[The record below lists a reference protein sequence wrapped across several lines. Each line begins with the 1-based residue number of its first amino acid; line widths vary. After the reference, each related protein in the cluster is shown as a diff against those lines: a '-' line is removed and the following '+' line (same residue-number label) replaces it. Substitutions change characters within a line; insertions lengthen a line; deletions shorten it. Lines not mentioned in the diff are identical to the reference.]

1 MSAVTPLRPTPS
13 ALASKNS
20 SQLLKD
26 ARANEMFIAI
36 VAPAGAGAG
45 TAANVLA
52 SYISELQASGM
63 QFEVVRIKA
72 SDVIRD
78 WAQSE
83 KKEVPEAS
91 SRKSLDSMI
100 MMQDRGDDMRRALHD
115 NAAVAKGIIR
125 KIRSE
130 RVKLSGRRADEI
142 DGKPRAY
149 VIDSLR
155 HPAEA
160 NLLRRLYQD
169 AFALV
174 GVVCDPEERKRRL
187 IGNLF
192 DKKNHN
198 KLATKQQVDEF
209 INRDANAPEK
219 HGQHVV
225 DTFHEADF
233 FVDNSEYVDDV
244 TQTKMNE
251 PLKRFVKILGGTAI
265 VRPDIAETAMHHAH
279 SAQMRSAC
287 LSRQVGA
294 ALVDVNGN
302 IVATGTNEVPRA
314 GGGVY
319 GELFRAP
326 GLEDGRC
333 AYQKDVV
340 CSNNTQQN
348 EIIAELLVA
357 FPELLKE
364 KDKAEVTKRIRA
376 TRLGGLIEFSR
387 AVHAEMDAIL
397 SAARTGVSPV
407 GTRLFVSAFPCH
419 YCARHI
425 VSAGIDEVQYIEP
438 YPKSKALALHD
449 DAITVSSTEWMP
461 PSTTDGTLGGGKN
474 KSAKPRRVLF
484 RPFVGVAP
492 RMYRKAFIKDRDYKN
507 SVTGKLEM
515 GTPEWGREAEQF
527 AVHYTS
533 LEERLAGDAA

>member
-1 MSAVTPLRPTPS
+1 MSAVTTLRPAS
-13 ALASKNS
+13 SVSASKNS
-20 SQLLKD
+20 GQLLRD
-26 ARANEMFIAI
+26 ARANELFIAI

-45 TAANVLA
+45 TAASVLE
-52 SYISELQASGM
+52 SYVGDLQINGIK
-63 QFEVVRIKA
+63 FEVVRIKA

-78 WAQSE
+78 WAQ
-83 KKEVPEAS
+83 KEGKAVPPPAA
-91 SRKSLDSMI
+91 RKTIEGMI
-100 MMQDRGDDMRRALHD
+100 LMQDRGDELRRSLND
-115 NAAVAKGIIR
+115 NAAVARGIIR
-125 KIRSE
+125 KIRGE
-130 RVKLSGRRADEI
+130 RARLSGDKPDMI

-149 VIDSLR
+149 IIDSLR

-187 IGNLF
+187 ITNLF
-192 DKKNHN
+192 DKKDHA
-198 KLATKQQVDEF
+198 KDVTKDQVDQF
-209 INRDANAPEK
+209 INRDANAPER

-233 FVDNSEYVDDV
+233 FVDNSENVADV
-244 TQTKMNE
+244 AQTNMNE
-251 PLKRFVKILGGTAI
+251 PLKRFVKILSGTAI

-294 ALVDVNGN
+294 ALVDSSGN

-319 GELFRAP
+319 GELFRSP
-326 GLEDGRC
+326 GLEDSRC
-333 AYQKDVV
+333 AYKKDAV

-348 EIIAELLVA
+348 EIIGELLTA
-357 FPELLKE
+357 FPELLK
-364 KDKAEVTKRIRA
+364 DKNKEEVTRKIRS
-376 TRLGGLIEFSR
+376 TRVGGLIEFSR

-449 DAITVSSTEWMP
+449 DAITTSSADWIAPTAAE
-461 PSTTDGTLGGGKN
+461 GTSGGGKN
-474 KSAKPRRVLF
+474 KSAKARRVLF

-515 GTPEWGREAEQF
+515 AGHEWGREAEQF

-533 LEERLAGDAA
+533 IEERLAGDAA